1 MNQECFFSLILGC
14 TLPPGFKGTHLMF
27 ACLLKRILWSSVRH
41 CPPAALLSMRPC
53 THPATSFLFG
63 PWWHL
68 APEGPVQV
76 PGLMQHMFHMQGGP
90 DIQRCSVLSRVQLSA
105 TPWAAAGQASL
116 SFTISQSLLKLT
128 SIELV
133 MRSNRLI
140 LCPPLLLLPS
150 FFPSIGVFSDE
161 SVLLIRWPKYWS
173 FNFSISPSN
182 EYPGLIFRM
191 DWLNLLA
198 VQGPLKSPLQHHS
211 LKASIF
217 QCSAFFMVHLSPW
230 LLEKDTQRL
239 IPAKFEQRS
248 GDYDLIR
255 LSTGF
260 CCLSL
265 FLMVQE
271 SGNSS
276 GTAIWKLFIWFQDQF

>member
-1 MNQECFFSLILGC
+1 MNQECFLSLILGC

-27 ACLLKRILWSSVRH
+27 TRLLKCILWSSVRH
-41 CPPAALLSMRPC
+41 CSPAALLSMRPC
-53 THPATSFLFG
+53 THPAASFLFG

-68 APEGPVQV
+68 TPEGPVQA
-76 PGLMQHMFHMQGGP
+76 PGFMQRMFHMQGRP
-90 DIQRCSVLSRVQLSA
+90 DIQRLFSPQSCPTLCNPMGCSTPGLPVLHYLPEFAHTHVHRVGDAIQPSHPLS
-105 TPWAAAGQASL
+105 
-116 SFTISQSLLKLT
+116 
-128 SIELV
+128 
-133 MRSNRLI
+133 
-140 LCPPLLLLPS
+140 PLLLLPS
-150 FFPSIGVFSDE
+150 FFPSIRVFSDE

-182 EYPGLIFRM
+182 EYSGLISFRM
-191 DWLNLLA
+191 ESFDIA
-198 VQGPLKSPLQHHS
+198 VQGTLKSLLQHHS

-239 IPAKFEQRS
+239 SPAKFEQHS
-248 GDYDLIR
+248 PDYDLIH